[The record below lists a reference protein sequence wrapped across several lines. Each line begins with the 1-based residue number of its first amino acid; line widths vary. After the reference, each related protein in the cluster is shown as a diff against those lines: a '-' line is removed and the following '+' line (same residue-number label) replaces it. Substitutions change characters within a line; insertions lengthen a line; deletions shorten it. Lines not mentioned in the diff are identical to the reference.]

1 MADIPR
7 QHQQRIAKATL
18 RMNPAMVGVMGGP
31 SIAEAKKILRDIEIE
46 KNLHVTVHEAMTE
59 IHSDINKARQESGA
73 K

>member
-1 MADIPR
+1 MTDIPR

-31 SIAEAKKILRDIEIE
+31 SIEEAKKILSGDVRSPAEWAEVHRLE
-46 KNLHVTVHEAMTE
+46 KALM
-59 IHSDINKARQESGA
+59 SGSRRKGGA